1 MKLKSIMIVMAA
13 LVYANCCLAA
23 CAPKGKK
30 TETRQSV
37 EKPVCSEWIH
47 PDSIAYSNLG
57 KRLTDVLIN
66 ANKVRVYSLRP
77 KEKVTAD
84 DVEIEPHFVRDT
96 QLATLTK
103 EQAVVL
109 KYSLISCGANYSK
122 DTLLVPM
129 SPYCP
134 EIEFEFTKKKEVAH
148 VFISLVDG
156 KWGVRYDGKTQF
168 KYNYRDGV
176 LLHRFCRF
184 FLKNKK
190 K

>member
-1 MKLKSIMIVMAA
+1 MNNIKSTVIIVMA

-23 CAPKGKK
+23 CSAKGDGA
-30 TETRQSV
+30 RQSA
-37 EKPVCSEWIH
+37 EKPICAEWIH
-47 PDSIAYSNLG
+47 PDSVAFSNLG
-57 KRLTDVLIN
+57 KRLADVLIN
-66 ANKVRVYSLRP
+66 ANKVRVYALRP

-96 QLATLTK
+96 LLAALTK

-109 KYSLISCGANYSK
+109 KYSLISCGANYFN
-122 DTLLVPM
+122 DTTLVPM

-148 VFISLVDG
+148 VFVSLVDG
-156 KWGVRYDGKTQF
+156 QWGIRYDGKRQF
-168 KYNYRDGV
+168 KFNYRDGI

-184 FLKNKK
+184 FLEKKNK
-190 K
+190 

>member
-66 ANKVRVYSLRP
+66 ASKVRVYSLRP

-109 KYSLISCGANYSK
+109 KYSLISCGANYHN
-122 DTLLVPM
+122 DTTSIPLA
-129 SPYCP
+129 PYYP
-134 EIEFEFTKKKEVAH
+134 IIEFEFTKKKEVAH
-148 VFISLVDG
+148 VFVSLSDF
-156 KWGVRYDGKTQF
+156 KWGINYDGKTQF
-168 KYNYRDGV
+168 KYNYGDGTFV
-176 LLHRFCRF
+176 HRFCDY
-184 FLKNKK
+184 FLSKK